1 MKRLIKTDETQT
13 GQNFEI
19 NDTLLSPPV
28 RVQGGVKRAYEN
40 VLFVQSGGRYKLE
53 TQSIDYIKILTGSG
67 HFKWARGETPFSE
80 GEVFIA
86 ESIGEYEINGNCS
99 FTVIRK

>member
-1 MKRLIKTDETQT
+1 MDEK
-13 GQNFEI
+13 
-19 NDTLLSPPV
+19 LLSPPQ
-28 RVQGGVKRAYEN
+28 RVQGGVKRGYKN

-53 TQSIDYIKILTGSG
+53 TQSIDYVKILAGSG
-67 HFKWARGETPFSE
+67 HFKWARGETPFLE

-86 ESIGEYEINGNCS
+86 EGIGEYEINGNCS